1 VSGTGG
7 PSPTGRRA
15 LAYTVL
21 FCLLGA
27 GLAVFAA
34 TRTWAVEVTARPAP
48 LPATRTVRSGADLL
62 PWLPALAL
70 VGLAGAGAVL
80 GTRGLGRRLVGALL
94 AAVGAG
100 VAIGGAYGGFGT
112 DQDDIRLSWPLLCVL
127 GGLLTMVAGGV
138 TTARGATWPVMG
150 ARYERTPHR
159 RTPEPEP
166 EPGPGTDGVR
176 LDGRRTRAAWDALDR
191 GEDPTVS

>member
-1 VSGTGG
+1 MSDAGE
-7 PSPTGRRA
+7 PSPAGRRV

-21 FCLLGA
+21 GCLLGA

-34 TRTWAVEVTARPAP
+34 TRTWAVEVAARPAP
-48 LPATRTVRSGADLL
+48 LPATRTVHSGADLL

-80 GTRGLGRRLVGALL
+80 GTRGLGRRLVGGLL

-112 DQDDIRLSWPLLCVL
+112 DQGDIRLTWPLLCVL

-138 TTARGATWPVMG
+138 TTARGAAWPVMG
-150 ARYERTPHR
+150 ARYERAPR
-159 RTPEPEP
+159 RSEPEP
-166 EPGPGTDGVR
+166 NPVADESR

-191 GEDPTVS
+191 GEDPTVG